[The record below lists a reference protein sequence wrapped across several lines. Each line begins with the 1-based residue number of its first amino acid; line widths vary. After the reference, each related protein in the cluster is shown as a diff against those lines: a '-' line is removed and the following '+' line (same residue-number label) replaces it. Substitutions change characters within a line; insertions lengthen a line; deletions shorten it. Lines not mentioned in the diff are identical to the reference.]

1 MKKKKNNTF
10 SDIIRDKDGNIEYMF
25 DGPTPIP
32 PDMELSDEDIKRIR
46 EEHKK
51 LGIDD

>member
-1 MKKKKNNTF
+1 MNVRKRKSKTVPNQNE
-10 SDIIRDKDGNIEYMF
+10 SVELLVDDRPDVM
-25 DGPTPIP
+25 P
-32 PDMELSDEDIKRIR
+32 PDIELSDEDIKRIA

>member
-1 MKKKKNNTF
+1 MRKRQSKIVPNQK
-10 SDIIRDKDGNIEYMF
+10 RDVELLVDDRPDVM
-25 DGPTPIP
+25 P
-32 PDMELSDEDIKRIR
+32 PDIDLSDEDIKRIA

>member
-1 MKKKKNNTF
+1 MNVRKNKSKIVPNQN
-10 SDIIRDKDGNIEYMF
+10 KDMELLF
-25 DGPTPIP
+25 DDRPDVMP
-32 PDMELSDEDIKRIR
+32 PDMELSDEDIKRIA